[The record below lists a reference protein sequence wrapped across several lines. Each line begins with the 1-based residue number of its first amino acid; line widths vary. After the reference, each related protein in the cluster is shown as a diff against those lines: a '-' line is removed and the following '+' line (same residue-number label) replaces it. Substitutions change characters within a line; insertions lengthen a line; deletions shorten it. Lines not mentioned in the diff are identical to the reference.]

1 MRLFEFA
8 GDAADD
14 VEVVLRNI
22 KGLADTNRIPAH
34 VPYTSDDP
42 KAISLTNL
50 LNPLG
55 YGEIDQQTFD
65 AIAKKMQQS
74 NEEGYK
80 QLVKDYDAEGITINT
95 KTEQD
100 KEPSMNS
107 SDTRAGKSV
116 DQMAHNVVSKDLT

>member
-1 MRLFEFA
+1 MRLLEFA

-34 VPYTSDDP
+34 IPYTSDDP
-42 KAISLTNL
+42 KAISLTHL

-80 QLVKDYDAEGITINT
+80 QLVKDYDAEGVTINT

-100 KEPSMNS
+100 KEPSMSSSNTNS
-107 SDTRAGKSV
+107 GKSV
-116 DQMAHNVVSKDLT
+116 DQMAHNVVAKELS